1 MVVLGMEVWNRDD
14 PTQEA
19 RQFVKKHGLTFPVV
33 VDVDGSTA
41 KRYAPEAVPTNLVI
55 GRDGRIR
62 YLRAGFEEDDL
73 RQAIDAALKE

>member
-1 MVVLGMEVWNRDD
+1 MEVWNRKD

-19 RQFVKKHGLTFPVV
+19 REFVKKHQLTYPVV

-41 KRYAPEAVPTNLVI
+41 KRYAPEAVPTNIVI
-55 GRDGRIR
+55 GKDGTIR
-62 YLRAGFEEDDL
+62 YLRAGFEEEDL